1 MIEFLIVVHT
11 LVSLLLIGVILMQ
24 SGQGGLNSMMGGV
37 ANSMLGSS
45 GANDF
50 ITKLTTWLGITFIGL
65 ALVIGFLS
73 GESSSSAESIIQKD
87 AESREVELAIPNEY
101 TLPSDDLLPEEA
113 TNEDSRSG
121 GIGRHASLRG

>member
-50 ITKLTTWLGITFIGL
+50 ITKLTTGLGIAFIGL
-65 ALVIGFLS
+65 AMLIGALS
-73 GESSSSAESIIQKD
+73 GESNATTDSILQKD
-87 AESREVELAIPNEY
+87 AETRQIDEVVPQEFS
-101 TLPSDDLLPEEA
+101 LPSADELIPQESS
-113 TNEDSRSG
+113 TN
-121 GIGRHASLRG
+121 

>member
-37 ANSMLGSS
+37 ANSMLGST

-50 ITKLTTWLGITFIGL
+50 ITKLTTGLGITFIGL

-73 GESSSSAESIIQKD
+73 GESSSSTESIIQKD
-87 AESREVELAIPNEY
+87 AASREVEMAVPNEY
-101 TLPSDDLLPEEA
+101 ILPSDDLLPEEA
-113 TNEDSRSG
+113 TN
-121 GIGRHASLRG
+121 

>member
-37 ANSMLGSS
+37 ANSMLGAT

-50 ITKLTTWLGITFIGL
+50 ITKLTTGLGITFIGL

-87 AESREVELAIPNEY
+87 AESREVEMAVPNEY
-101 TLPSDDLLPEEA
+101 ILPSDDLLPEEA
-113 TNEDSRSG
+113 TN
-121 GIGRHASLRG
+121 

>member
-37 ANSMLGSS
+37 ANSMLGSTC
-45 GANDF
+45 ANDF
-50 ITKLTTWLGITFIGL
+50 ITKLTTGLGITFIGL

-73 GESSSSAESIIQKD
+73 GESSSSAESIILKD
-87 AESREVELAIPNEY
+87 AESREVEMAVPNEY
-101 TLPSDDLLPEEA
+101 ILPSDDLLPEEA
-113 TNEDSRSG
+113 TN
-121 GIGRHASLRG
+121 

>member
-87 AESREVELAIPNEY
+87 IFLSQFQILV
-101 TLPSDDLLPEEA
+101 
-113 TNEDSRSG
+113 
-121 GIGRHASLRG
+121 GIVFHLCWLIKDALNQI

>member
-1 MIEFLIVVHT
+1 MVEFLIVVHT

-73 GESSSSAESIIQKD
+73 GESSSSAESIIQK
-87 AESREVELAIPNEY
+87 
-101 TLPSDDLLPEEA
+101 
-113 TNEDSRSG
+113 
-121 GIGRHASLRG
+121 